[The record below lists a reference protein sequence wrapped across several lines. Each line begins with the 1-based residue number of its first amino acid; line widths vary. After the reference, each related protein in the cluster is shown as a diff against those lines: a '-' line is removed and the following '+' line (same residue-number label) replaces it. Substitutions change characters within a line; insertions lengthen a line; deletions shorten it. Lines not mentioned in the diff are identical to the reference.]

1 MDRFHAA
8 LCSDG
13 VCDATPALRSSLC
26 RLVSLVDDALLWQL
40 AIILAAAVDLSVAE
54 GRIEAALA
62 LDRSVLVREWSLRL
76 LL

>member
-1 MDRFHAA
+1 MA

-13 VCDATPALRSSLC
+13 VCDAAPALLPSLC

-40 AIILAAAVDLSVAE
+40 AMILAAAVVFSVDE
-54 GRIEAALA
+54 GPLEAALA
-62 LDRSVLVREWSLRL
+62 LDRPVGEWSLRL